1 MNRGPVPSVIPSS
14 PETRRTLHASY
25 MGYAAQ
31 AIANNF
37 APLLF
42 ITFESTLG
50 IDLNELATL
59 ISVLF
64 GTQLIMD
71 LIASRYAERI
81 GYRICILFATA
92 MCAVGLGGL
101 GLVPVFFAANAMPA
115 LTVATVVYAVGGGL
129 IEVLVSPIVQGTPT
143 PHPDRA
149 MSALHTS
156 YSFAQV
162 AVVVVTTAFFA
173 LFGHTA
179 WPLLA
184 GLWALVP
191 LASAVMF
198 LRAPLP
204 VHVAEDMPQ
213 DGGTAVVLF
222 HRRKAFYVFVIVIMG
237 GGACEMA
244 LGQWA
249 SSFAET
255 SLGLG
260 KSLGDLVGPASF
272 ALMMGVSRLFY
283 TRYGHR
289 IDLRRFLL
297 VSTALCCVSF
307 LLIGL
312 LSTPIA
318 VLLAFS
324 IGGWSVGI
332 ISPGVFTLAAD
343 DMPHGGM
350 QMFGLFSAFNDMGN
364 AMGPAVVGF
373 AAQALGDSLHHGFLV
388 ATAFPAMIFVAFLAQ
403 SVVRRR
409 PRTAGSPTR
418 KAWYRQIYPD

>member
-1 MNRGPVPSVIPSS
+1 MSHQLTNDS
-14 PETRRTLHASY
+14 RRTLYASY

-50 IDLNELATL
+50 IDLSELAAL

-64 GTQLIMD
+64 GTQLVMD

-81 GYRICILFATA
+81 GYRICILFATL
-92 MCAVGLGGL
+92 MCATGLIGL
-101 GLVPVFFAANAMPA
+101 GLVPLFFSNHAM
-115 LTVATVVYAVGGGL
+115 LGLSLATVVYGIGGGL

-143 PHPDRA
+143 PHPDQA

-162 AVVVVTTAFFA
+162 TVVVVSTLFFIV
-173 LFGHTA
+173 FGRSS
-179 WPLLA
+179 WPWLSF
-184 GLWALVP
+184 LWAVVP
-191 LASAVMF
+191 LCSAAMF
-198 LRAPLP
+198 VRAPLP
-204 VHVAEDMPQ
+204 VHVAEEEDVNTQTP
-213 DGGTAVVLF
+213 AVPF
-222 HRRKAFYVFVIVIMG
+222 YRRRAFYVFIIVMMG

-255 SLGLG
+255 TLGLG
-260 KSLGDLVGPASF
+260 KSLGDMVGPASF
-272 ALMMGVSRLFY
+272 AFMMGVSRLFY

-289 IDLRRFLL
+289 IDLRRFVLL
-297 VSTALCCVSF
+297 STALCCVCF

-312 LSTPIA
+312 SSSPIL

-324 IGGWSVGI
+324 LGGWSVGI
-332 ISPGVFTLAAD
+332 ISPGVFALAAD
-343 DMPHGGM
+343 DMPQGGM
-350 QMFGLFSAFNDMGN
+350 QMFGLFSAFNDLGN
-364 AMGPAVVGF
+364 AAGPAVVGF
-373 AAQALGDSLHHGFLV
+373 AAQAFGNSLHRGFLV
-388 ATAFPAMIFVAFLAQ
+388 ASVFPLMIFAAFLAQ
-403 SVVRRR
+403 SMVRRR
-409 PRTAGSPTR
+409 SLNSERPGPHTR
-418 KAWYRQIYPD
+418 YREIYPD